1 MAVSRMVE
9 RGGLRALSLP
19 WLAVVS
25 ESSEWPIEHVADK
38 GQERRSQ
45 SKGVGVRERWAAS
58 VLGSGEDSSLASV
71 LVALGICLA
80 ALRRTAIGCG
90 CGARPM
96 AHAWWS
102 VPAALARFGSVAATR
117 SRNRLRMA

>member
-38 GQERRSQ
+38 GQGRRSQ

-80 ALRRTAIGCG
+80 ALRCG

-117 SRNRLRMA
+117 SRIRLRMS